1 MSKKINFNYLV
12 IFFFISYL
20 IFGHIVFDDYSVTPD
35 ELLHREAGFISLK
48 FLIELFSFNFDLPNY
63 QNIPDLNNDWRKT
76 YGVLFD
82 LPAAMIEVIFNL
94 ETNEAYLLRHYL
106 TFLIYFTGIIYFYK
120 FLKNNLTKEKMAF
133 IGVLILISTP
143 RIFSNS
149 FYNSRDIV
157 FLSLMIIATYYCLKL
172 LKKNNFKNLVLS
184 AVFCALASNVR
195 IIGIY
200 LPILTFIFYFFLEN
214 RYKLNSN
221 FIFFIKF
228 FFLYFAVLYI
238 TWPFLWL
245 NPIENFLY
253 VLKESANYPN
263 HWNFRTLYLGNYLNP
278 ENLPWHYF
286 FIWFSSTT
294 PILFLITIICG
305 LIIFIKNYLNFFL
318 KLSFT
323 NNIKLWKNFSQ
334 RNELFIFMCFFIPLF
349 FVICLNSTLYNGWR
363 HLYFLYP
370 FIIYF
375 ALYGL
380 EFVLKKVPKKYKILV
395 FLLLFFQLTNNIFFI
410 YKSHPIQSV
419 YFNIISKQFI
429 KGNLPVD
436 YFGLG
441 NKKTIDFL
449 ITENKKFSISNSSF
463 TPLYILIYADND
475 NFSYYENIQFNGTQI
490 SQKNKSDF
498 IFTNYYYDRNPK
510 LVEKYQIP
518 ANRKSYFK
526 LIIDGIVVNEVF
538 R

>member
-1 MSKKINFNYLV
+1 
-12 IFFFISYL
+12 
-20 IFGHIVFDDYSVTPD
+20 
-35 ELLHREAGFISLK
+35 
-48 FLIELFSFNFDLPNY
+48 
-63 QNIPDLNNDWRKT
+63 
-76 YGVLFD
+76 
-82 LPAAMIEVIFNL
+82 
-94 ETNEAYLLRHYL
+94 
-106 TFLIYFTGIIYFYK
+106 
-120 FLKNNLTKEKMAF
+120 
-133 IGVLILISTP
+133 
-143 RIFSNS
+143 
-149 FYNSRDIV
+149 
-157 FLSLMIIATYYCLKL
+157 
-172 LKKNNFKNLVLS
+172 
-184 AVFCALASNVR
+184 
-195 IIGIY
+195 
-200 LPILTFIFYFFLEN
+200 
-214 RYKLNSN
+214 
-221 FIFFIKF
+221 
-228 FFLYFAVLYI
+228 
-238 TWPFLWL
+238 
-245 NPIENFLY
+245 
-253 VLKESANYPN
+253 
-263 HWNFRTLYLGNYLNP
+263 
-278 ENLPWHYF
+278 
-286 FIWFSSTT
+286 
-294 PILFLITIICG
+294 
-305 LIIFIKNYLNFFL
+305 
-318 KLSFT
+318 
-323 NNIKLWKNFSQ
+323 
-334 RNELFIFMCFFIPLF
+334 MCFFIPLF

-380 EFVLKKVPKKYKILV
+380 EFILKKVPKNYKSIV
-395 FLLLFFQLTNNIFFI
+395 FFLLFLQIINNIIFI

-475 NFSYYENIQFNGTQI
+475 NFSYDENIQFNGTQI

>member
-1 MSKKINFNYLV
+1 MSNKINLNYV
-12 IFFFISYL
+12 IIFFFISYL
-20 IFGHIVFDDYSVTPD
+20 IFGHIVFVDYSVTPD

-48 FLIELFSFNFDLPNY
+48 FLIDLFSLNFELPNY
-63 QNIPDLNNDWRKT
+63 QNIPDLNSDWRKS

-82 LPAAMIEVIFNL
+82 LPAAMIEIIFKLNI
-94 ETNEAYLLRHYL
+94 NEAYVLRHYL

-120 FLKNNLTKEKMAF
+120 FLKSNLENENMAL
-133 IGVLILISTP
+133 IGVFILISTP

-157 FLSLMIIATYYCLKL
+157 FLSLMIIASYYCLEL

-184 AVFCALASNVR
+184 ALFCALASNVR

-200 LPILTFIFYFFLEN
+200 LPILTFIFYFFSEN
-214 RYKLNSN
+214 KYKLNSN

-228 FFLYFAVLYI
+228 FFIYFIVLYVI
-238 TWPFLWL
+238 WPFLWL
-245 NPIENFLY
+245 NPIENFFY

-286 FIWFSSTT
+286 FVWFSSTT
-294 PILFLITIICG
+294 PVLFLIIIIFG
-305 LIIFIKNYLNFFL
+305 LINFIKKYLDFFL

-323 NNIKLWKNFSQ
+323 NNIKLWKNFAQ

-349 FVICLNSTLYNGWR
+349 FVVCLNSTLYNGWR

-370 FIIYF
+370 FLIYF
-375 ALYGL
+375 SLNGF
-380 EFVLKKVPKKYKILV
+380 EFILKIIPKKFKNFI
-395 FLLLFFQLTNNIFFI
+395 FLLLFLQIANNIIFI
-410 YKSHPIQSV
+410 YKSHPIQNV
-419 YFNIISKQFI
+419 YFNIISKPFV
-429 KGNLPVD
+429 KDNLPVD

-449 ITENKKFSISNSSF
+449 LSKNEKFSISNSSF
-463 TPLYILIYADND
+463 TPLYILIYSDND
-475 NFSYYENIQFNGTQI
+475 NFLYNEHIEFNGTQI